1 MSQQLKKTQQFQV
14 EDTREALEMIDNF
27 LKNAPSEGYEVSKAG
42 FSIKRKKQKGEII
55 AEWAVVTIEIK
66 YSEEI

>member
-1 MSQQLKKTQQFQV
+1 
-14 EDTREALEMIDNF
+14 MIDNF